1 MIFLNPIGGYIMNTK
16 RIPGF
21 QWAMM
26 IFIFFIIAYAAP
38 IILKDFQGTISL
50 KTFVFDIS
58 SLAPFIAA
66 IICLLVFKHRGTQL
80 GSLKLSISLKV
91 IERIILALVIPLI
104 IFIIAMICFNVYA
117 DSFVLLQTE
126 DLSVSI
132 ISIIIGQIIMAFL
145 VEFGF
150 RSYLQ
155 HIVET
160 KMNTFIASIIV
171 GIMYSIW
178 NVNISFSFD
187 YAIYSFLYSFAFS
200 MIIGE
205 LIRATKGR
213 TIYIATI
220 FHATMSFGLVFL
232 FNEELGDVFPMK
244 VIALSTV
251 AVAAVYILL
260 SIIVR
265 AILYFFTKR
274 NLDEVD
280 DNNYLDHVN
289 ETSENDAQIDDDVD
303 EDSVKDENK
312 TNTSTSDSSKSTTA
326 ASGVAVAHRTTHDSD
341 QQPHTDDTTKTTAS
355 TVDDKDTTS
364 PVNEVT
370 EQNNTDLTTDDNQ
383 KKINTENNTMYHNSD
398 EINEQDDNTKSN
410 DNDNND
416 SNNLT
421 NSSVEA
427 STEKVKH
434 DSNDNDN
441 ESLKT
446 SARYS
451 TTRKSSA
458 VSNAKASITDDNHVE
473 DISSTESN
481 TTHATH
487 NEEAVD
493 NDSNDKHTRSPFNL
507 KSKRG
512 HRR

>member
-220 FHATMSFGLVFL
+220 FHAAMSFGLVFL

-364 PVNEVT
+364 PVNEAT

>member
-1 MIFLNPIGGYIMNTK
+1 MNTK

-80 GSLKLSISLKV
+80 GSLKFSISLKV

-251 AVAAVYILL
+251 ACCRCLH
-260 SIIVR
+260 SIKYYR
-265 AILYFFTKR
+265 
-274 NLDEVD
+274 
-280 DNNYLDHVN
+280 
-289 ETSENDAQIDDDVD
+289 S
-303 EDSVKDENK
+303 
-312 TNTSTSDSSKSTTA
+312 SDSLFL
-326 ASGVAVAHRTTHDSD
+326 H
-341 QQPHTDDTTKTTAS
+341 KT
-355 TVDDKDTTS
+355 
-364 PVNEVT
+364 
-370 EQNNTDLTTDDNQ
+370 
-383 KKINTENNTMYHNSD
+383 
-398 EINEQDDNTKSN
+398 
-410 DNDNND
+410 
-416 SNNLT
+416 
-421 NSSVEA
+421 
-427 STEKVKH
+427 
-434 DSNDNDN
+434 
-441 ESLKT
+441 
-446 SARYS
+446 
-451 TTRKSSA
+451 
-458 VSNAKASITDDNHVE
+458 
-473 DISSTESN
+473 
-481 TTHATH
+481 
-487 NEEAVD
+487 
-493 NDSNDKHTRSPFNL
+493 
-507 KSKRG
+507 
-512 HRR
+512 

>member
-1 MIFLNPIGGYIMNTK
+1 MNTK

-80 GSLKLSISLKV
+80 GSLKFSISLKV

-289 ETSENDAQIDDDVD
+289 ETSENDAQIDDDDDVD

-312 TNTSTSDSSKSTTA
+312 TNTSTSNSSKSTTA
-326 ASGVAVAHRTTHDSD
+326 ASGIAVANRTTHDSE

-364 PVNEVT
+364 PVNEAT

-383 KKINTENNTMYHNSD
+383 KKTNTENNTTYHNSD

-458 VSNAKASITDDNHVE
+458 VSNAKASITEDNHVE
-473 DISSTESN
+473 DTSSTEAN

-487 NEEAVD
+487 NDAAVD

>member
-1 MIFLNPIGGYIMNTK
+1 MNTK

-80 GSLKLSISLKV
+80 GSLKFSISLKV

-117 DSFVLLQTE
+117 DSFVLLQTK

-132 ISIIIGQIIMAFL
+132 ISIIVGQIIMAFL

-205 LIRATKGR
+205 LIRTTKGR

-232 FNEELGDVFPMK
+232 FNEELGEVFPMK
-244 VIALSTV
+244 VMALTTV

-265 AILYFFTKR
+265 TILYFFTKR

-289 ETSENDAQIDDDVD
+289 ETSENDAQTDDDVD
-303 EDSVKDENK
+303 EDSVKDDNK
-312 TNTSTSDSSKSTTA
+312 TNTSTSDSLKSTTA
-326 ASGVAVAHRTTHDSD
+326 ASSVAATDHKTQDSD
-341 QQPHTDDTTKTTAS
+341 QQHTDDTTKTTAS
-355 TVDDKDTTS
+355 TVDNKDNASSTKS
-364 PVNEVT
+364 SFNQAT
-370 EQNNTDLTTDDNQ
+370 EQNNADLTTDDNQ
-383 KKINTENNTMYHNSD
+383 KKTNTENNTTNGDSVV
-398 EINEQDDNTKSN
+398 INEQY
-410 DNDNND
+410 DNND

-427 STEKVKH
+427 STEKVNH
-434 DSNDNDN
+434 DTTDIDN
-441 ESLKT
+441 EPLKT
-446 SARYS
+446 SSSYS
-451 TTRKSSA
+451 TARKSSA
-458 VSNAKASITDDNHVE
+458 VNNAKASITNDNHIE
-473 DISSTESN
+473 DTSPTESN

-487 NEEAVD
+487 DEEVD
-493 NDSNDKHTRSPFNL
+493 NGSNDKHTRSPFNL